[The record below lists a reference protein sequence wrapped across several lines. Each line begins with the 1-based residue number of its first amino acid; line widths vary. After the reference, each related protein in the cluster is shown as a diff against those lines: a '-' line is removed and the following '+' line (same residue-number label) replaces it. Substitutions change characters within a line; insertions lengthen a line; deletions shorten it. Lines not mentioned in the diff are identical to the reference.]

1 MRPRPAGPFWPRTWA
16 RGSRALVAAFA
27 PAPRQAGARAIFA
40 FPLRIGAIRVG
51 VLGLYRARPVR
62 LSTFHLG
69 RESFTSFLP

>member
-1 MRPRPAGPFWPRTWA
+1 
-16 RGSRALVAAFA
+16 VAAFA